1 MMTET
6 IKTTKMKGILAFSFL
21 VSLALLFSC
30 TEEIEGEDTI
40 VIPPS
45 PIAAFTEV
53 VDVTDYRTYIFTDRS
68 TNASTYA
75 WDFGEGSSSTDAE
88 PTHSFAQ
95 AGSYNVLLTVSN
107 GSETTDTVEKT
118 IVVTNPE
125 APVVGFTFLED
136 PNDWQVFTFTNT
148 STNAVSYSWDFGD
161 NTTSTEESPTKTF
174 ATEGDFIVTLTA
186 TNDSGD
192 SSELEQTVSV
202 VDPNSTVTPTFKAI
216 VQNGTGDDHLTGSTS
231 DNADAWDMTPN
242 STVID
247 DVLGEIPSPYK
258 ALWSNSDLNS
268 YIDATYCTN
277 EQPGS
282 TSDGSYV
289 NGSKT
294 RAIKIYQACRRLY
307 QKLAVEAGV
316 EYTFTIDSRSEVEG
330 INSDVYILNTDITT
344 EVGIENF
351 ADKHFEIT
359 NDFNSSKGSAT
370 DNTFTTNTFTFIPTT
385 DWIVIYIKAP
395 LSVDSSTEVFYDNI
409 DIITPGFE

>member
-1 MMTET
+1 
-6 IKTTKMKGILAFSFL
+6 
-21 VSLALLFSC
+21 
-30 TEEIEGEDTI
+30 
-40 VIPPS
+40 
-45 PIAAFTEV
+45 
-53 VDVTDYRTYIFTDRS
+53 
-68 TNASTYA
+68 
-75 WDFGEGSSSTDAE
+75 
-88 PTHSFAQ
+88 
-95 AGSYNVLLTVSN
+95 
-107 GSETTDTVEKT
+107 
-118 IVVTNPE
+118 
-125 APVVGFTFLED
+125 
-136 PNDWQVFTFTNT
+136 
-148 STNAVSYSWDFGD
+148 
-161 NTTSTEESPTKTF
+161 SPTKTF

-351 ADKHFEIT
+351 ADKHFAIT
-359 NDFNSSKGSAT
+359 NDFNSSKGSAS